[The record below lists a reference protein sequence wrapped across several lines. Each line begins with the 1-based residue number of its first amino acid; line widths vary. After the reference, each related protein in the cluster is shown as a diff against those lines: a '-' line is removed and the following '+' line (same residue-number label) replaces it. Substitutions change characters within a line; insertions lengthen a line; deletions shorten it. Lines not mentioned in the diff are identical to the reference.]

1 MGGFR
6 SPSFLFKIMEQNG
19 AKIVSSA
26 IVGMDFKVI
35 IVNSRSYIISPPTIK
50 KMAGAFNYLAD
61 AIGNGNSIREL
72 FLSAS
77 NVEPLAHA
85 LSWFIQGNDCLFE
98 ELSNGTRDEII
109 DGLDAAYS
117 LISTKSFLKLSDL
130 TKNVANLIARPK

>member
-1 MGGFR
+1 
-6 SPSFLFKIMEQNG
+6 MEQNG

-26 IVGMDFKVI
+26 IVGMDFKVV
-35 IVNSRSYIISPPTIK
+35 IVNSKSYIITPPTIK

-61 AIGNGNSIREL
+61 TIGDGDSIREL

-85 LSWFIQGNDCLFE
+85 LSWLIQGNDGLFD

-109 DGLDAAYS
+109 DGLDTAYS
-117 LISTKSFLKLSDL
+117 LISAESFSKLSDL
-130 TKNVANLIARPK
+130 TRNVASLIARPKR